1 MVRQVTQIRLRLRLA
16 QGTAVAFFRLVRL
29 RRRCR
34 QFLRIRDMKKL
45 ITTIGVASILQ
56 GAVLA
61 EHHAKGQAAKDIEE
75 VTSTVMQMYEL
86 VNNKKHWHPMNS
98 SKGSH
103 QFWSSGGLL
112 NFVSGDQ
119 ERDLP
124 AIESNTV
131 RPKHLTVIP
140 VEPGKVAVAMF
151 YAEGSEK
158 VAGRPPVDH
167 YMTRATIV
175 FVKEKD
181 GWRFRVM
188 HWSPIAGGQGT
199 SNISIK
205 K

>member
-1 MVRQVTQIRLRLRLA
+1 
-16 QGTAVAFFRLVRL
+16 
-29 RRRCR
+29 
-34 QFLRIRDMKKL
+34 MKTL
-45 ITTIGVASILQ
+45 MTTIAFASLCQ
-56 GAVLA
+56 GGAFA
-61 EHHAKGQAAKDIEE
+61 EHHGKAQEAKDIEE
-75 VTSTVMQMYEL
+75 VTKTVLEMYEL
-86 VNNKKHWHPMNS
+86 VNNKKHWTPMNS

-112 NFVSGDQ
+112 NVVTSKQ
-119 ERDLP
+119 EQDLP

-158 VAGRPPVDH
+158 VEGRPPVNH

-175 FVKEKD
+175 FVNEKD
-181 GWRFRVM
+181 GWKFRAM

-199 SNISIK
+199 SNISTK
-205 K
+205 N